1 MNQRLSRVSQASAEG
16 YACLVRLS
24 KDNCRV
30 RLADRPLGLAGDN
43 AAANSGKE
51 RERLR
56 SHFE

>member
-1 MNQRLSRVSQASAEG
+1 MSSVSQASAEG